1 MKRLTCLL
9 LSLGLLSFSFLPCR
23 AKLGD
28 NLDQCIARYGKPLST
43 SMVLYLPRE
52 NCYFFGKNDFVICAE
67 MFKGTVAG
75 EAILKANKTAMSD
88 NEINAILD
96 AESVGLSWSEPSI
109 PSINRLYIRDD
120 GARAVYDTM
129 QRTLSVLTKDYLA
142 AMTSQRRKN
151 LQDEL
156 KDF

>member
-1 MKRLTCLL
+1 
-9 LSLGLLSFSFLPCR
+9 
-23 AKLGD
+23 
-28 NLDQCIARYGKPLST
+28 
-43 SMVLYLPRE
+43 
-52 NCYFFGKNDFVICAE
+52 